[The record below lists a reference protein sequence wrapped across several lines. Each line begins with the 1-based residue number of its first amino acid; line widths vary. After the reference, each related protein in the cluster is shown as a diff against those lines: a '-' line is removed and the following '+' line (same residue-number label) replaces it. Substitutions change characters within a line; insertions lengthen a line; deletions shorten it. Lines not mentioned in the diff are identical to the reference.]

1 MWGRIVSSGWSPSP
15 TSLYVLVE
23 FVVLNNE
30 LVSPETKEAIKK
42 GIEKIDEIPEFY
54 LKEEEK
60 KETMEKDAP
69 KLAVF
74 GSYHG

>member
-1 MWGRIVSSGWSPSP
+1 M
-15 TSLYVLVE
+15 
-23 FVVLNNE
+23 
-30 LVSPETKEAIKK
+30 SPETKEAIEK

-60 KETMEKDAP
+60 EKTVEKDTP

-74 GSYHG
+74 GLYHG

>member
-1 MWGRIVSSGWSPSP
+1 MF
-15 TSLYVLVE
+15 LYALVK
-23 FVVLNNE
+23 FVALNNE
-30 LVSPETKEAIKK
+30 LVSPETKEAIVK

-60 KETMEKDAP
+60 KETVEKDTP
-69 KLAVF
+69 KLVVV

>member
-1 MWGRIVSSGWSPSP
+1 MR
-15 TSLYVLVE
+15 L
-23 FVVLNNE
+23 VVLDNE
-30 LVSPETKEAIKK
+30 LVSPETKEAIEK

>member
-1 MWGRIVSSGWSPSP
+1 MFF
-15 TSLYVLVE
+15 YALVK
-23 FVVLNNE
+23 FVALNNE
-30 LVSPETKEAIKK
+30 LVSPETKEAIEK

-60 KETMEKDAP
+60 KETVEKDTP
-69 KLAVF
+69 KLVVV

>member
-1 MWGRIVSSGWSPSP
+1 M
-15 TSLYVLVE
+15 YVLVK

-30 LVSPETKEAIKK
+30 LVSPETKEAIEK

-60 KETMEKDAP
+60 KETVEKDTP
-69 KLAVF
+69 KLVVV

>member
-1 MWGRIVSSGWSPSP
+1 M
-15 TSLYVLVE
+15 YALVK
-23 FVVLNNE
+23 FVALNNE
-30 LVSPETKEAIKK
+30 LVSPETKEAIEK

-60 KETMEKDAP
+60 KETVEKDTP
-69 KLAVF
+69 KLVVV

>member
-1 MWGRIVSSGWSPSP
+1 M
-15 TSLYVLVE
+15 YALVK
-23 FVVLNNE
+23 FVALNNE
-30 LVSPETKEAIKK
+30 LVSPETKEAIVK

-60 KETMEKDAP
+60 KETVEKDTP
-69 KLAVF
+69 KLVVV